1 MAASIFISISI
12 SIIII
17 FTLPSSAT
25 ITGPSPDLVQ
35 SACLHATFPKV
46 CTHTLS
52 LYKGPATTPRELA
65 QVAIRVSITR
75 ATKASEYLSRLQ
87 KEASRKEKGALKDC
101 ASQIADSVDDLRNTL
116 GELKELKRATFRWQ
130 MSNAKTWVSA
140 ALTNED
146 TCLDGFKEIE
156 GRVRSDIKQKVTN
169 VAKVTSNAL
178 YLINRLDH
186 L

>member
-1 MAASIFISISI
+1 MAASIFIFT
-12 SIIII
+12 I
-17 FTLPSSAT
+17 FTLASSAT
-25 ITGPSPDLVQ
+25 VTPSSDLVR
-35 SACLHATFPKV
+35 SSCPHATFPKV
-46 CTHTLS
+46 CVHTLS

-65 QVAIRVSITR
+65 QAAIKVSISR
-75 ATKASEYLSRLQ
+75 ASKASEYLSRLQ
-87 KEASRKEKGALKDC
+87 KEADRREKGALKDC

-116 GELKELKRATFRWQ
+116 SELKELRRGTFRWQ

-140 ALTNED
+140 ALTNEG

-156 GRVRSDIKQKVTN
+156 GSVPSDIKRKLTN

-186 L
+186 P

>member
-1 MAASIFISISI
+1 MAACIFFSIPIF
-12 SIIII
+12 II
-17 FTLPSSAT
+17 FTLASSTTVTPSS
-25 ITGPSPDLVQ
+25 DLVR
-35 SACLHATFPKV
+35 SSCLHATFPKV
-46 CTHTLS
+46 CIHTLS
-52 LYKGPATTPRELA
+52 LYKGPAATPRELA
-65 QVAIRVSITR
+65 QAAIKVSISR
-75 ATKASEYLSRLQ
+75 ATKASEYLSGLQ
-87 KEASRKEKGALKDC
+87 KEADRKEKGALKDC

-116 GELKELKRATFRWQ
+116 SELKELRRGTFRWQ

-156 GRVRSDIKQKVTN
+156 GSVRSDIKRKVTN

-186 L
+186 P